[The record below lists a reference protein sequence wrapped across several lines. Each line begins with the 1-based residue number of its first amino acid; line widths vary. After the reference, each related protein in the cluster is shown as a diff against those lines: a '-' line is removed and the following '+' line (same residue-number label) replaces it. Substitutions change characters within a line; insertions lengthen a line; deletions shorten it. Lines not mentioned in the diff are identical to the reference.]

1 MSFARSRT
9 ARDLLSSL
17 RTLVSPPFIY
27 PICGKTI
34 DLSVIHTH
42 FLSGTSYMYHIA
54 YVCTRKKRKKKEI
67 EKTKPRVYQGDTY
80 SAT

>member
-9 ARDLLSSL
+9 ARDLLSS
-17 RTLVSPPFIY
+17 FIY
-27 PICGKTI
+27 PVCGKTI